1 MQSQLTTVA
10 ALALAVLACGPALAA
25 NKCIVDGKTV
35 YQDAPCANGGSTVN
49 TTANGSVQQ
58 ERRRM
63 TREALRED
71 EIRDRRGP
79 KIDHQAITLG
89 MATGK
94 PVVGMTK
101 SQLDIAMG
109 PPVEAVTSDNEYG
122 SADRFKYQRNGST
135 YYVGMRDNVVVSV
148 RGASGSA
155 RERKRCLSS
164 LEIRNLQTE
173 ANSPSI
179 PASRRYELE
188 SEIRRA
194 KDCG

>member
-1 MQSQLTTVA
+1 
-10 ALALAVLACGPALAA
+10 
-25 NKCIVDGKTV
+25 
-35 YQDAPCANGGSTVN
+35 
-49 TTANGSVQQ
+49 
-58 ERRRM
+58 M

-71 EIRDRRGP
+71 EIRDRSGP
-79 KIDHQAITLG
+79 KIDHQAITIG

-109 PPVEAVTSDNEYG
+109 PPVEAVTSDSEYG
-122 SADRFKYQRNGST
+122 SADRFKYQRNGAT
-135 YYVGMRDNVVVSV
+135 YYVGMRGNVVVSV
-148 RGASGSA
+148 RGASGVA
-155 RERKRCLSS
+155 REGKRCLSS

-194 KDCG
+194 KNCG